1 MDIIDKRIEL
11 LHKVQE
17 EMDRRERIQ
26 EEAYRLHMAG
36 DFQKEGELYAG
47 LCDDSI
53 LQNLF
58 RQLDELN
65 EEAEAEW
72 KLREIMNK
80 IEDFEERTSKMMKEE
95 FESLI
100 GNSISAEDYAV
111 VERVYM
117 FHPAISETAG
127 KEEVSELYKKF
138 GMAIFMDMLQRAEMA
153 ESLIW
158 KIRQNRKRIAELEK
172 QFNELKYG
180 RIERK
185 QKEEDFM
192 PFPKNS
198 ILGDRKIK

>member
-26 EEAYRLHMAG
+26 EEADRLHMAG

-72 KLREIMNK
+72 KLREI
-80 IEDFEERTSKMMKEE
+80 IEDFEEGTSKMMKEE

-100 GNSISAEDYAV
+100 GSSISVEDYAV

-185 QKEEDFM
+185 QKEEDFSEM
-192 PFPKNS
+192 VF
-198 ILGDRKIK
+198 

>member
-1 MDIIDKRIEL
+1 MDNIDKRIEL

-17 EMDRRERIQ
+17 EQRRRERIQ
-26 EEAYRLHMAG
+26 EEADRLHMAG

-47 LCDDSI
+47 LRDDSI

-72 KLREIMNK
+72 KLREI
-80 IEDFEERTSKMMKEE
+80 IEDFEEGTSKMMKEE

-100 GNSISAEDYAV
+100 GSSISVEDYAV

-185 QKEEDFM
+185 QKEEDFSEM
-192 PFPKNS
+192 VF
-198 ILGDRKIK
+198 

>member
-26 EEAYRLHMAG
+26 EEADRLHMAG

-72 KLREIMNK
+72 KLREI
-80 IEDFEERTSKMMKEE
+80 IEDFEEGTSKMMKEE

-100 GNSISAEDYAV
+100 GSSISVEDYAV

>member
-26 EEAYRLHMAG
+26 EEADRLHMAG

-80 IEDFEERTSKMMKEE
+80 IEDFEEGTSKMMKEE

-185 QKEEDFM
+185 QK
-192 PFPKNS
+192 
-198 ILGDRKIK
+198 

>member
-1 MDIIDKRIEL
+1 MDNIDKRIEL

-17 EMDRRERIQ
+17 EQRRRERIQ
-26 EEAYRLHMAG
+26 EEADRLHMAG

-47 LCDDSI
+47 LRDDSI

-72 KLREIMNK
+72 KLREI
-80 IEDFEERTSKMMKEE
+80 IEDFEEGTSKMMKEE

-100 GNSISAEDYAV
+100 GSSISVEDYAV

>member
-1 MDIIDKRIEL
+1 
-11 LHKVQE
+11 
-17 EMDRRERIQ
+17 
-26 EEAYRLHMAG
+26 
-36 DFQKEGELYAG
+36 
-47 LCDDSI
+47 
-53 LQNLF
+53 
-58 RQLDELN
+58 
-65 EEAEAEW
+65 
-72 KLREIMNK
+72 
-80 IEDFEERTSKMMKEE
+80 MMKEE

-100 GNSISAEDYAV
+100 GNSISVEDYAV

-185 QKEEDFM
+185 QKEEDFSEM
-192 PFPKNS
+192 VF
-198 ILGDRKIK
+198 

>member
-11 LHKVQE
+11 MHKVQE

-26 EEAYRLHMAG
+26 EEADRLHMEG

-58 RQLDELN
+58 RQLDELD
-65 EEAEAEW
+65 EEEEVEW

-80 IEDFEERTSKMMKEE
+80 IEDFEEGTSKMMKEE

-100 GNSISAEDYAV
+100 GSGISAEDYAV

-127 KEEVSELYKKF
+127 KEEVSEPYKKF

-158 KIRQNRKRIAELEK
+158 KIKQNRKRIAELEK

-185 QKEEDFM
+185 QKEEDFSEM
-192 PFPKNS
+192 VF
-198 ILGDRKIK
+198 

>member
-11 LHKVQE
+11 MHKVQE

-26 EEAYRLHMAG
+26 EEADRLHMEG

-58 RQLDELN
+58 RQLDELD
-65 EEAEAEW
+65 EEEEVEW

-80 IEDFEERTSKMMKEE
+80 IEDFEEGTSKMMKEE
-95 FESLI
+95 FETLI
-100 GNSISAEDYAV
+100 GSGISAEDYAV

-158 KIRQNRKRIAELEK
+158 KIKQNRKRIAELEK

-185 QKEEDFM
+185 QKEEDFSEM
-192 PFPKNS
+192 VF
-198 ILGDRKIK
+198 

>member
-11 LHKVQE
+11 MHKVQE

-26 EEAYRLHMAG
+26 EEADRLHMEG

-58 RQLDELN
+58 RQLDELD
-65 EEAEAEW
+65 EEEEVEW

-80 IEDFEERTSKMMKEE
+80 IEDFEEGTSKMMKEE

-100 GNSISAEDYAV
+100 GSGISAEDYAV

-158 KIRQNRKRIAELEK
+158 KIKQNRKRIAELEK

-185 QKEEDFM
+185 QKEKDFSEM
-192 PFPKNS
+192 VF
-198 ILGDRKIK
+198 

>member
-1 MDIIDKRIEL
+1 MDNIDKRIEL

-26 EEAYRLHMAG
+26 EEAVPLHMAG

-158 KIRQNRKRIAELEK
+158 KIKQNRKRIAELEK

-185 QKEEDFM
+185 QKEEDFSEM
-192 PFPKNS
+192 VF
-198 ILGDRKIK
+198 

>member
-1 MDIIDKRIEL
+1 MDNIDKRIEL

-17 EMDRRERIQ
+17 EQRRRERIQ
-26 EEAYRLHMAG
+26 EEADRLHMAG
-36 DFQKEGELYAG
+36 DFQKKGELYAG
-47 LCDDSI
+47 LRDDSI

-72 KLREIMNK
+72 KLREI
-80 IEDFEERTSKMMKEE
+80 IEDFEEGTSKMMKEE

-100 GNSISAEDYAV
+100 GSSISVEDYAV

-185 QKEEDFM
+185 QKEEDFSEM
-192 PFPKNS
+192 VF
-198 ILGDRKIK
+198 

>member
-1 MDIIDKRIEL
+1 MDNIDKRIEL

-17 EMDRRERIQ
+17 EMDRRGKIQ
-26 EEAYRLHMAG
+26 EEADRLHMAG

-47 LCDDSI
+47 LRDDSI

-58 RQLDELN
+58 RQLDE
-65 EEAEAEW
+65 EEEAEW

-80 IEDFEERTSKMMKEE
+80 IEDFEEGTSKMMKEE

-100 GNSISAEDYAV
+100 GSGISAEDYAV

-185 QKEEDFM
+185 QKEEDFSEM
-192 PFPKNS
+192 VF
-198 ILGDRKIK
+198 

>member
-1 MDIIDKRIEL
+1 
-11 LHKVQE
+11 
-17 EMDRRERIQ
+17 
-26 EEAYRLHMAG
+26 
-36 DFQKEGELYAG
+36 
-47 LCDDSI
+47 
-53 LQNLF
+53 
-58 RQLDELN
+58 
-65 EEAEAEW
+65 
-72 KLREIMNK
+72 
-80 IEDFEERTSKMMKEE
+80 MMKEE

-100 GNSISAEDYAV
+100 GSGISAEDYAV

-158 KIRQNRKRIAELEK
+158 KIKQNRKRIAELEK

-185 QKEEDFM
+185 QKEEDFSEM
-192 PFPKNS
+192 VF
-198 ILGDRKIK
+198 

>member
-26 EEAYRLHMAG
+26 EEADRLHMAG
-36 DFQKEGELYAG
+36 DFQKEGELSAG

-100 GNSISAEDYAV
+100 GSSISAEDYAV

-185 QKEEDFM
+185 QKEEDFSEM
-192 PFPKNS
+192 VF
-198 ILGDRKIK
+198 

>member
-1 MDIIDKRIEL
+1 MDNIDKRIEL

-26 EEAYRLHMAG
+26 EEADRLHMAG

-47 LCDDSI
+47 LRDDSI

-58 RQLDELN
+58 RQLDE
-65 EEAEAEW
+65 EEEAEW

-80 IEDFEERTSKMMKEE
+80 IEDLEKGTSKMMKEE

-100 GNSISAEDYAV
+100 GSGISEEDYAV

-153 ESLIW
+153 ESLIR

-185 QKEEDFM
+185 QKEEDFSEM
-192 PFPKNS
+192 VF
-198 ILGDRKIK
+198 

>member
-26 EEAYRLHMAG
+26 EEADRLHMAG
-36 DFQKEGELYAG
+36 DFQK
-47 LCDDSI
+47 DSI

>member
-1 MDIIDKRIEL
+1 MDNIDKRIEL

-26 EEAYRLHMAG
+26 EEADRLHMAG

-47 LCDDSI
+47 LRDDSI

-58 RQLDELN
+58 RQLDE
-65 EEAEAEW
+65 EEEAEW

-80 IEDFEERTSKMMKEE
+80 IEDLEKGTSKMMKEE

-100 GNSISAEDYAV
+100 GSGISEEDYAV

-153 ESLIW
+153 ESLIR

-198 ILGDRKIK
+198 ILGDGKIK

>member
-1 MDIIDKRIEL
+1 MSEQKDTAERKKKLLDLVKQLSEL
-11 LHKVQE
+11 SE
-17 EMDRRERIQ
+17 EDLYFLIGYLEGKCKYK
-26 EEAYRLHMAG
+26 EVDG
-36 DFQKEGELYAG
+36 QK
-47 LCDDSI
+47 
-53 LQNLF
+53 
-58 RQLDELN
+58 
-65 EEAEAEW
+65 EAEAEW
-72 KLREIMNK
+72 KLREI
-80 IEDFEERTSKMMKEE
+80 IEDFEEGTSKMMKEE

-100 GNSISAEDYAV
+100 GSSISVEDYAV

-153 ESLIW
+153 ENLIW

-185 QKEEDFM
+185 QKEEDFSEM
-192 PFPKNS
+192 VF
-198 ILGDRKIK
+198 

>member
-11 LHKVQE
+11 MHKVQE

-26 EEAYRLHMAG
+26 EEADRMHMEG

-58 RQLDELN
+58 RQLDELD
-65 EEAEAEW
+65 EEEEVEW

-80 IEDFEERTSKMMKEE
+80 IEDFEEGTSKMMKEE

-100 GNSISAEDYAV
+100 GSGISAEDYAV

-158 KIRQNRKRIAELEK
+158 KIKQNRKRIAELEK

-185 QKEEDFM
+185 QKEEDFSEM
-192 PFPKNS
+192 VF
-198 ILGDRKIK
+198 

>member
-11 LHKVQE
+11 MHKVQE

-26 EEAYRLHMAG
+26 EEADRLHMAG

-47 LCDDSI
+47 LRDDSI

-58 RQLDELN
+58 RQLDE
-65 EEAEAEW
+65 EEEAEW

-80 IEDFEERTSKMMKEE
+80 IEDFEEGTSKMMKEE

-100 GNSISAEDYAV
+100 GSGISAEDYAV

-185 QKEEDFM
+185 QKEEDFSEM
-192 PFPKNS
+192 VF
-198 ILGDRKIK
+198 

>member
-1 MDIIDKRIEL
+1 MDNIDKRIEL

-17 EMDRRERIQ
+17 EQRRRERIQ
-26 EEAYRLHMAG
+26 EEADRLHMAG

-47 LCDDSI
+47 LRDDSI

-72 KLREIMNK
+72 KLREI
-80 IEDFEERTSKMMKEE
+80 IEDFEEGTSKMMKEE

-100 GNSISAEDYAV
+100 GSSISVEDYAV

-158 KIRQNRKRIAELEK
+158 KIRKNRKRIAELEK

-185 QKEEDFM
+185 QKEEDFSEM
-192 PFPKNS
+192 VF
-198 ILGDRKIK
+198 

>member
-1 MDIIDKRIEL
+1 MALIDKRIEL

-17 EMDRRERIQ
+17 EQRRRERIQ
-26 EEAYRLHMAG
+26 EEADRLHMAG

-47 LCDDSI
+47 LRDDSI

-58 RQLDELN
+58 RQLDELD
-65 EEAEAEW
+65 EEEEVEW

-80 IEDFEERTSKMMKEE
+80 IEDFEEGTSKMMKEE

-185 QKEEDFM
+185 QK
-192 PFPKNS
+192 
-198 ILGDRKIK
+198 